1 MISDVVGFSGGG
13 GGRATGAYPVAAV
26 RHCEHGRGGGGGEA
40 EREEEREE
48 PARGVRGEE
57 GGRARH
63 KRARSRGAAVRRWME
78 LTGWRPAAWRKV
90 RVVRNCADAGV
101 VGNLGFA
108 GFGRGRAVCGAAGA
122 GMGSNGTVV
131 SIAACVSADRIG
143 QAIASEYLICQIF
156 FPKNTFKTRSG
167 TKIALEHLLLIA
179 L

>member
-90 RVVRNCADAGV
+90 RVVRMRGSWSA
-101 VGNLGFA
+101 LGFA
-108 GFGRGRAVCGAAGA
+108 GFWV
-122 GMGSNGTVV
+122 
-131 SIAACVSADRIG
+131 
-143 QAIASEYLICQIF
+143 
-156 FPKNTFKTRSG
+156 RSG
-167 TKIALEHLLLIA
+167 CLWSSWCRNGLGTAVSRPASRSELQLHQNT
-179 L
+179 